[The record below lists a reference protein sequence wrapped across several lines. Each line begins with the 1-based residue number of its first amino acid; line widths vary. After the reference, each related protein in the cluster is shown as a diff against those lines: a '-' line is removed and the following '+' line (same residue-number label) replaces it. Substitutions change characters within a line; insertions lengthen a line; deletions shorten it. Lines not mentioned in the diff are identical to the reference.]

1 MNISPASSWISPKVT
16 SPCWTSLDWI
26 RWLTCFPS
34 WVTTWCKWLKDNI
47 LDVLKHGRTE
57 STTARP
63 WYSPRPCSHPGSI
76 PAKYPVLCIQF
87 ANLLVGKLLIF
98 LYGFVAFEVS
108 FQANQEACQS
118 ESDKSFNKGLNL
130 RLSRFACL
138 LHGLGDW
145 TDSPPKWRP
154 IPEFLFGT

>member
-1 MNISPASSWISPKVT
+1 MNKLVPMSISEFEDKFFST
-16 SPCWTSLDWI
+16 
-26 RWLTCFPS
+26 RGE
-34 WVTTWCKWLKDNI
+34 WCKWLKDNI

-145 TDSPPKWRP
+145 TDSPPNDVQ
-154 IPEFLFGT
+154 FLNFFLALKANKPR